1 MLLHVA
7 VAPEQRGLGL
17 GAALVRGL
25 EQAARQDGC
34 DRAVLVSFGDKPFYE
49 RLGWERGAARR
60 NAGGPDIVTYRRT
73 L

>member
-7 VAPEQRGLGL
+7 VAPAQRGHGL

-25 EQAARQDGC
+25 EQAAHQDGC
-34 DRAVLVSFGDKPFYE
+34 DRVMLVSFGDKPFYE
-49 RLGWERGAARR
+49 RLGWERGAVRR
-60 NAGGPDIVTYRRT
+60 NAGGPDVVTYRRT